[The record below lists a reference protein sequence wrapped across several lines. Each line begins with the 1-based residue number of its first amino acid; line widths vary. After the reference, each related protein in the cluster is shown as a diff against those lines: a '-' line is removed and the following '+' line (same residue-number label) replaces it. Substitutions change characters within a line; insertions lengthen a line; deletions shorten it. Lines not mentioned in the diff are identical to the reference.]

1 MEHKTHNIKHG
12 FSLVETLVAVS
23 IVVFS
28 VLGPVTLT
36 VFSLKSSSFSK
47 NNLIAGNLAQE
58 GIELVR
64 AKSKSNMLAC
74 APSCVP
80 NDWLNDF
87 NSCFLA
93 NGCSI
98 DASDLETGN
107 CASANQCFLRFEIG
121 NPGYADDGIYN
132 HGGGSQT
139 QNPTSIF
146 RRVVKLTEIN
156 SGIEVKVN
164 VEVSWTERFGTQK
177 VIVEENMFNW
187 Q

>member
-1 MEHKTHNIKHG
+1 MKHG

-28 VLGPVTLT
+28 VLGLATLT

-80 NDWLNDF
+80 DDWLNEF
-87 NSCFLA
+87 QGSCFNPA
-93 NGCSI
+93 KGCSI
-98 DASDLETGN
+98 DASDLATGN
-107 CASANQCFLRFEIG
+107 CNNPDQCILRFEIG

-132 HGGGSQT
+132 HGGGSQA
-139 QNPTSIF
+139 QNPNSIF

-156 SGIEVKVN
+156 PDIEMKVS

>member
-1 MEHKTHNIKHG
+1 MKQG

-58 GIELVR
+58 AVELVR

-74 APSCVP
+74 APTCGP
-80 NDWLNDF
+80 GDWLGNF
-87 NSCFLA
+87 QSACFVLA
-93 NGCSI
+93 KGCSI
-98 DASDLETGN
+98 NAADLATAN
-107 CASANQCFLRFEIG
+107 CNNANQCFLRFEIG
-121 NPGYADDGIYN
+121 NSGYADDGIYN
-132 HGGGSQT
+132 HGGGSQA
-139 QNPTSIF
+139 QNPDSIF

-156 SGIEVKVN
+156 SGIEAKVN
-164 VEVSWTERFGTQK
+164 VEVSWTERFGAQK

>member
-1 MEHKTHNIKHG
+1 MKHG
-12 FSLVETLVAVS
+12 FSLVEALVAVS

-58 GIELVR
+58 GVELVR

-74 APSCVP
+74 APSCDP
-80 NDWLNDF
+80 DDWLNDF
-87 NSCFLA
+87 KNSCFDQA
-93 NGCSI
+93 KGCGI
-98 DASDLETGN
+98 DASDLETGD
-107 CASANQCFLRFEIG
+107 CDSASQCFLRFEI
-121 NPGYADDGIYN
+121 DGIYN
-132 HGGGSQT
+132 HGGGSQA

-177 VIVEENMFNW
+177 IIVEENMFNW